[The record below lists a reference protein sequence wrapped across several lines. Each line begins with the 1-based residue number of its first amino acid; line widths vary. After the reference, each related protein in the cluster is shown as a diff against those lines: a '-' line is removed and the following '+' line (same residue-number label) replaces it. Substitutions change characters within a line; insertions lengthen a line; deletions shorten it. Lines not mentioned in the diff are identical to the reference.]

1 MKDTLFPQKPLLK
14 IVWCNLR
21 QKERANLKRAD
32 SNELM
37 AILAKL
43 GWVRRPKKDPIP
55 LYGQQYIY
63 DPKINPEK
71 ILGHQDLLG
80 EG

>member
-43 GWVRRPKKDPIP
+43 GWVRRPKKDHIP
-55 LYGQQYIY
+55 LYGQQYVY
-63 DPKINPEK
+63 YPKINPEK